1 LANRLGLGRL
11 VSLRQ
16 SRYIYSCLAH
26 KCAGRIYLAYDIFS
40 GQDVIMKLEPTKGEH
55 RRALAHEFRVYE
67 KLGGGP
73 GIPRVHWFGTEAGFD
88 AMAIDRLGQSLE
100 DLFVRCEFRFSN
112 KTVSLL
118 ARQLVSGLDSLS
130 YI

>member
-1 LANRLGLGRL
+1 
-11 VSLRQ
+11 
-16 SRYIYSCLAH
+16 
-26 KCAGRIYLAYDIFS
+26 
-40 GQDVIMKLEPTKGEH
+40 MKLEPTKREH
-55 RRALAHEFRVYE
+55 HRALAHEFRVYK

-100 DLFVRCEFRFSN
+100 DLFVHCEFRFSN

-130 YI
+130 HI

>member
-1 LANRLGLGRL
+1 MHQQVGFGSFGESEAFVLHLFMLG
-11 VSLRQ
+11 
-16 SRYIYSCLAH
+16 SRV
-26 KCAGRIYLAYDIFS
+26 RREDIPSARHFF
-40 GQDVIMKLEPTKGEH
+40 GTRCYH
-55 RRALAHEFRVYE
+55 RALAHEFRVYE

-100 DLFVRCEFRFSN
+100 DLFVHCEFRFSN

-118 ARQLVSGLDSLS
+118 ACQLVSGLDSLS
-130 YI
+130 HI